1 VVDSGRSPG
10 EREAE
15 ERSSGGEG
23 RAEPEFLVVGQVTK
37 PHGTRGESFV
47 WPLTDR
53 PDEVYAPGREVILG
67 DTEGEI
73 GEEPLTLVVERVRP
87 FKRGLLVKFEG
98 YPDRT
103 SVEPFAQ
110 RYLLQPVGALEPLEE
125 GEVYYHQ
132 LLGLE
137 VVTTDG
143 EVVGRVREV
152 YETEP
157 AHLLEVKGARKSH
170 LIPFVERIVKKI
182 DLEAGR
188 LVIKPP
194 PGLLDV

>member
-1 VVDSGRSPG
+1 MDDSARDPEPASAAARPTAG
-10 EREAE
+10 
-15 ERSSGGEG
+15 G

-37 PHGTRGESFV
+37 PHGTKGEVFV
-47 WPLTDR
+47 WPLTEH
-53 PDEVYAPGREVILG
+53 PDELFAEGQELILG
-67 DTEGEI
+67 DAEGAISAES
-73 GEEPLTLVVERVRP
+73 PRLTVEQSRP
-87 FKRGLLVKFEG
+87 FKRGLLVKWVG
-98 YPDRT
+98 YADRT
-103 SVEPFAQ
+103 AVSPLGG
-110 RYLLQPVGALEPLEE
+110 RYLLVPAGRLAPLEE

-137 VVTTDG
+137 VVTVEG

-157 AHLLEVKGARKSH
+157 AHLLEVKGPERLH
-170 LIPFVERIVKKI
+170 LIPFVQRIVKKV

-194 PGLLDV
+194 PGLLDI